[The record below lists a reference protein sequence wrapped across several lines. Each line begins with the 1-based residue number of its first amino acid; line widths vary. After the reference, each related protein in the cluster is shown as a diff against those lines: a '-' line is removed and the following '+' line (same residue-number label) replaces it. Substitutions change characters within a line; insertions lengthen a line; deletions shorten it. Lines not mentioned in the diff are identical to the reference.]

1 MAKLI
6 EITGKALAGE
16 WGTNDETG
24 AGIPVL
30 RTTNFTNE
38 GVVDYSDVVTR
49 TITKKNIDEKYLR
62 AGDII
67 IEKSGGSD
75 KYPVGR
81 VIYFDGPSNTYL
93 FNNFTGLL
101 RVKDQEKWF
110 PKYVFFSLYGN
121 YRRGGTRPYENKTT
135 GLHNLKT
142 DDYVSQYEVVEA
154 DYSRQKEICTHL
166 DKLYSIIKMREE
178 ELVKLDELIK
188 ARFVEMFGDPVSNEK
203 QWDKVKLSGCLERI
217 DNGKSFICENHARSK
232 DYPAILKLSS
242 ATYGIY
248 MPEENKALLNE
259 DQFVESV
266 EVHAGDLLF
275 TRKNTPELVGMAA
288 YVYETPEKL
297 MMPDLIFRLVTNA
310 KMNPVFLWQLIN
322 NREFRSVIKS
332 ISGGSAKSM
341 SNISK
346 ERLGNVEVIC
356 PPKEVQNSFR
366 DIIEQINKSK
376 VAVQKALDEAQTL
389 FDSLMQ
395 KYFG

>member
-188 ARFVEMFGDPVSNEK
+188 ARFVEMFWNPANNEK
-203 QWDKVKLSGCLERI
+203 GFIKAPMGDYMTVLTDFSSNGSYKTLDSGVTMYDEPNYAWMVRTTDLESGDMTAIKYI
-217 DNGKSFICENHARSK
+217 DEEAYELLAKSKI
-232 DYPAILKLSS
+232 
-242 ATYGIY
+242 YGGEII
-248 MPEENKALLNE
+248 MNK
-259 DQFVESV
+259 
-266 EVHAGDLLF
+266 
-275 TRKNTPELVGMAA
+275 
-288 YVYETPEKL
+288 
-297 MMPDLIFRLVTNA
+297 I
-310 KMNPVFLWQLIN
+310 
-322 NREFRSVIKS
+322 
-332 ISGGSAKSM
+332 GSAGKIYAS
-341 SNISK
+341 
-346 ERLGNVEVIC
+346 
-356 PPKEVQNSFR
+356 
-366 DIIEQINKSK
+366 IIR
-376 VAVQKALDEAQTL
+376 
-389 FDSLMQ
+389 
-395 KYFG
+395 